1 MRVRAVDRLGEA
13 LLLFLVLLGGAGAF
27 ALLSGNPLFRLVGLR
42 GAASPYGAS
51 LPGDGLL
58 FTRSVAAL
66 LIGLGLLALGALLF
80 PNRADRALSSFLR
93 LWEELEERK
102 PMLLLFLVALAFG
115 VYGGSFRI
123 GYYADDFVWRIEAG
137 RSAAEIRH
145 IFSLSVSHF
154 FKPLTHLLHLVQFR
168 FFSDPHPAHLC
179 GLLLH
184 GVNAF
189 LLSLVVSA
197 LSRRK
202 GLALLSALLFCVYSV
217 SNRSVMWLSGSEITL
232 GATFYLLTLQGFL
245 GFLERS
251 DRFSLASA
259 LLFCLLGL
267 LTKEAVITVVPTLI
281 LIALFQKRA
290 RLGITALLFGSLGL
304 LYLALEFLIQ
314 SGGFLVTQG
323 LYGFRPFLLLEN
335 LCLYLFVSL
344 VPQGHKLL
352 AALPPLRLLVF
363 LAVPAVTLLVLG
375 KGGKLTRFFLLW
387 DLLLLAPFLPFNLPV
402 QPRYLYLPALAFCP
416 LLALLL
422 LHGRERL
429 LSGVKRGPSL
439 FALALALIFG
449 VNLAI
454 VQGAAVRMARE
465 SRQVEEYLRAL
476 RADPLRMD
484 QVRRGLL
491 PPDSPLTGDHL
502 RAALENEDDQ

>member
-1 MRVRAVDRLGEA
+1 
-13 LLLFLVLLGGAGAF
+13 
-27 ALLSGNPLFRLVGLR
+27 
-42 GAASPYGAS
+42 
-51 LPGDGLL
+51 
-58 FTRSVAAL
+58 
-66 LIGLGLLALGALLF
+66 
-80 PNRADRALSSFLR
+80 
-93 LWEELEERK
+93 
-102 PMLLLFLVALAFG
+102 MLLLFLVALAFG

-168 FFSDPHPAHLC
+168 FFPDPHPAHLC

-189 LLSLVVSA
+189 LLFLVVSA

-267 LTKEAVITVVPTLI
+267 LTKEAVISVVPTLL
-281 LIALFQKRA
+281 LIALFWKRE

-304 LYLALEFLIQ
+304 LYLALEYGIQ
-314 SGGFLVTQG
+314 SDGFLVTQG
-323 LYGFRPFLLLEN
+323 LYSFRPFLLLEN
-335 LCLYLFVSL
+335 LCLYPFVSL

-352 AALPPLRLLVF
+352 AALPQLRLAPF
-363 LAVPAVTLLVLG
+363 LIMPALALLLLAR
-375 KGGKLTRFFLLW
+375 GGKPTRFLLLW

-402 QPRYLYLPALAFCP
+402 QPRYLYLPALALCP

-422 LHGRERL
+422 LHCRSL
-429 LSGVKRGPSL
+429 LAGVKRGSSL
-439 FALALALIFG
+439 FALTLVLILG
-449 VNLAI
+449 LNVAI
-454 VQGAAVRMARE
+454 VHGAAIRMARE

>member
-1 MRVRAVDRLGEA
+1 
-13 LLLFLVLLGGAGAF
+13 
-27 ALLSGNPLFRLVGLR
+27 
-42 GAASPYGAS
+42 
-51 LPGDGLL
+51 
-58 FTRSVAAL
+58 
-66 LIGLGLLALGALLF
+66 
-80 PNRADRALSSFLR
+80 
-93 LWEELEERK
+93 
-102 PMLLLFLVALAFG
+102 
-115 VYGGSFRI
+115 
-123 GYYADDFVWRIEAG
+123 
-137 RSAAEIRH
+137 SAADLGH

-154 FKPLTHLLHLVQFR
+154 FKPLTHLYHLLNFR
-168 FFSDPHPAHLC
+168 LFPGPHPAHATA
-179 GLLLH
+179 LLLH
-184 GVNAF
+184 GVNGF
-189 LLSLVVSA
+189 LLYLVVSA

-217 SNRSVMWLSGSEITL
+217 SNRSVMWISGGEITL

-267 LTKEAVITVVPTLI
+267 LTKEAVISVVPTLV
-281 LIALFQKRA
+281 LIALFWKRE

-304 LYLALEFLIQ
+304 LYLALEYGIQ

-323 LYGFRPFLLLEN
+323 LYSFRPFLLLEN
-335 LCLYLFVSL
+335 LCLYPFVSL

-352 AALPPLRLLVF
+352 AALPQLRLAPF
-363 LAVPAVTLLVLG
+363 LIMPALALLLLAR
-375 KGGKLTRFFLLW
+375 GGKPTRFLLLW

-402 QPRYLYLPALAFCP
+402 QPRYLYLPALALCP

-422 LHGRERL
+422 LHCRSL
-429 LSGVKRGPSL
+429 LAGVKRGSSL
-439 FALALALIFG
+439 FALTLVLILG
-449 VNLAI
+449 LNVAI
-454 VQGAAVRMARE
+454 VHGAAVRMARE

>member
-1 MRVRAVDRLGEA
+1 MRAADRLGEA
-13 LLLFLVLLGGAGAF
+13 LLLFLVLLGGAGVF
-27 ALLSGNPLFRLVGLR
+27 LLLSGAPLFRFVGLR

-58 FTRSVAAL
+58 FTRVAAAL
-66 LIGLGLLALGALLF
+66 LIGLGLSALGALLF
-80 PNRADRALSSFLR
+80 PNRADRVLSSFLR
-93 LWEELEERK
+93 LWRLLQERR
-102 PMLLLFLVALAFG
+102 LLLFLLLVALAFG

-123 GYYADDFVWRIEAG
+123 GYYADDFVWRIEAR

-145 IFSLSVSHF
+145 VFSLSVSHF
-154 FKPLTHLLHLVQFR
+154 FKPLTHLFHLLSFR
-168 FFSDPHPAHLC
+168 LFPGPHPAHATA
-179 GLLLH
+179 LLLH

-189 LLSLVVSA
+189 LLFLVVSA

-217 SNRSVMWLSGSEITL
+217 SNRSVMWISGGEITL
-232 GATFYLLTLQGFL
+232 GATFFLLTLHRFL
-245 GFLERS
+245 LFLERS
-251 DRFSLASA
+251 DRFSLALA

-267 LTKEAVITVVPTLI
+267 LTKEAVISVVPTLI
-281 LIALFQKRA
+281 LIALFWKRE

-314 SGGFLVTQG
+314 SGGFLVSQG
-323 LYGFRPFLLLEN
+323 LYGFRPFPLLEN

-352 AALPPLRLLVF
+352 AVLPPLRLLV
-363 LAVPAVTLLVLG
+363 LLTVPAVTLLVLG

-429 LSGVKRGPSL
+429 LSGVKRGRAL
-439 FALALALIFG
+439 FAIVLVALVAGNAL
-449 VNLAI
+449 I
-454 VQGAAVRMARE
+454 VQGAAVRMAKE
-465 SRQVEEYLRAL
+465 SRQVQEYLRSL
-476 RADPLRMD
+476 RADPARAA

-491 PPDSPLTGDHL
+491 PPDSPLTADHL
-502 RAALENEDDQ
+502 RAALEIEDDQ